1 MVLVVVAVTALL
13 LGCLDFFYFLPA
25 QQQLLKRNLMEK
37 AKAISILYGTSLSKS
52 IETNDD
58 ISLLIQIDRMMKLE
72 DVSTVFVVDNN
83 GKVLLHDKSG
93 EWGKTYSSEII
104 KRSIEAKKQRWEPSS
119 QVNGYLYSAPLTSSS
134 TLFVG
139 LSTQKNDGLYG
150 AAQLTTLILSGVAL
164 VLIAIVLILF
174 TNNELRKPLLKLT
187 TTLKSIALA
196 NGGTMEQ
203 EGPAEFREIIE
214 LINVITAKTQE
225 GTVQKA
231 VDTTLLQTILDE
243 LGGEIVVID
252 GDNRICCMNAKA
264 SATLSIPANAIG
276 THILDAFKASIIL
289 EGIQA
294 AQKAPGT
301 IHRSNHNGQAVTVK
315 TVFQNNTCLATII
328 LCS

>member
-13 LGCLDFFYFLPA
+13 LGCLDLFYFLPA

-37 AKAISILYGTSLSKS
+37 AKAISTLYGTSLERS

-104 KRSIEAKKQRWEPSS
+104 KRAIDAKKQRWEPSL

-139 LSTQKNDGLYG
+139 LSTQKNDGLYR
-150 AAQLTTLILSGVAL
+150 AAQLTTIILSGVAL
-164 VLIAIVLILF
+164 VFITLVLVLF
-174 TNNELRKPLLKLT
+174 TNKELRKPLLKLK
-187 TTLKSIALA
+187 TTLTSIALA
-196 NGGTMEQ
+196 NGGTMEK
-203 EGPAEFREIIE
+203 EGPAEFMEIIG
-214 LINVITAKTQE
+214 LINGITAKPQE
-225 GTVQKA
+225 GTLQKA
-231 VDTTLLQTILDE
+231 INATLLQTILNE
-243 LGGEIVVID
+243 FGGGIVVID
-252 GDNRICCMNAKA
+252 GDNRISCMNAKA
-264 SATLSIPANAIG
+264 SATLSIPANTIG
-276 THILDAFKASIIL
+276 AHILDAFKASIIL

-294 AQKAPGT
+294 AQKEPGT
-301 IHRSNHNGQAVTVK
+301 VHRSNHNGQAVTVK
-315 TVFQNNTCLATII
+315 TVFQNDTCLATII
-328 LCS
+328 LS